1 MTIII
6 VNMKPRQK
14 FVLIYAPIT
23 KLHLKT
29 IERKYH
35 SLIRTT
41 IENEL
46 QFEPDVE
53 TRNRKPLKR
62 SVAFEAEWELRFGP
76 DNRFRVFYEINTESR
91 EVYVLAIGVKE
102 GNRLFIGGK
111 EVKL

>member
-1 MTIII
+1 MTP
-6 VNMKPRQK
+6 KQR
-14 FVLIYAPIT
+14 FLLIYAPIT

-29 IERKYH
+29 IEHKYY
-35 SLIRTT
+35 SLIRIT

-46 QFEPDVE
+46 QLEPDVE

-62 SVAFEAEWELRFGP
+62 PVIFEAEWELRFGP
-76 DNRFRVFYEINTESR
+76 DNKFRVFYDINIESH
-91 EVYVLAIGVKE
+91 EVYILAIGVKE